1 MSEIV
6 IATNNAGKL
15 REIQAILQPFGWTVV
30 SQRAAGF
37 SEDVPETGTTFAENA
52 MLKARAV
59 HEALGRPVIADDSGL
74 MVDALDGAPGVYSH
88 RFAGENAT
96 DEQRM
101 EKLLQLLK
109 DTPPAARTAR
119 FACVLCYI
127 DETGAAHLFEGVCE
141 GTIGHAPVGENGFGY
156 DPVFCYGE
164 KTMAEMTDDEK
175 NQISHRNNALQK
187 LRAYLEKERKN
198 ENADE

>member
-59 HEALGRPVIADDSGL
+59 HEALGRPVIADDSER
-74 MVDALDGAPGVYSH
+74 H
-88 RFAGENAT
+88 
-96 DEQRM
+96 
-101 EKLLQLLK
+101 
-109 DTPPAARTAR
+109 AASGTHGT
-119 FACVLCYI
+119 FCV
-127 DETGAAHLFEGVCE
+127 
-141 GTIGHAPVGENGFGY
+141 
-156 DPVFCYGE
+156 
-164 KTMAEMTDDEK
+164 
-175 NQISHRNNALQK
+175 
-187 LRAYLEKERKN
+187 RAVLYR
-198 ENADE
+198 